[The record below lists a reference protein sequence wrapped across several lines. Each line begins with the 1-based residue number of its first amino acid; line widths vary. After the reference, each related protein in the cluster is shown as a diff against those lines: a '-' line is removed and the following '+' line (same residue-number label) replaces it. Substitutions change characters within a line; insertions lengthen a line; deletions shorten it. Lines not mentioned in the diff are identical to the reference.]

1 MSKRD
6 IVHLHNYKLFDELEV
21 AIPSDADVII
31 VTADN
36 DCGKSSFIISL
47 KEAYGLQVITPKPLK
62 EGEEKGANTFHI
74 HDIHGEDIT
83 IVYEFFDG
91 DKKSRF
97 YAIKDGKRINELYK
111 IRELIGNCVQYSVPE
126 ISAKLQVEKTRK
138 EVIADLIK
146 PLMPEELI
154 TKIAYHNAKVTV
166 AFDKRRDINRELETF
181 KKSLE
186 TVKVDPETAA
196 IIARKDEAT
205 ALMTGLRE
213 FRKTYDEAV
222 ATVEA
227 VNGKIETE
235 TAVLRGEI
243 SLLTGSK
250 ETSKKSITDQEEA
263 IKKAEDA
270 LELMRK
276 KLTEMNN
283 ALTSIETNIKTKEDK
298 ITEITNKHVAEK
310 ETAEKL
316 LVDDVEK
323 IFELDTRIKKGEELL
338 NSIAKAETVNS
349 TLEPIR
355 LKVEEL
361 QKNFDKEDK
370 EVTDN
375 REAIALLL
383 QTTPLPD
390 GLSVTD
396 DGITIDG
403 LQFDEDQV
411 SESKLYIKLVEL
423 LCKVNTSQFI
433 HAGKYDAYGKDR
445 FDQLCKIAKANNKK
459 IYLET
464 VVRGQEDVKVSCFIN
479 GDSEKMLTP
488 EEVFNMEEKQD
499 SNKLF

>member
-6 IVHLHNYKLFDELEV
+6 IVHLHNYKLFEELEV
-21 AIPSDADVII
+21 AIPADANVII
-31 VTADN
+31 VGADN
-36 DCGKSSFIISL
+36 DKGKSSFITSL
-47 KEAYGLQVITPKPLK
+47 REAYGLQSITPKPLK
-62 EGEEKGANTFHI
+62 EGEEKGMNTFHI
-74 HDIHGEDIT
+74 TDINGEDIT

-154 TKIAYHNAKVTV
+154 TKIAYHNAKVGV
-166 AFDKRRDINRELETF
+166 AFDKRRDINRELESF

-186 TVKVDPETAA
+186 TVKIDPETAA
-196 IIARKDEAT
+196 IIARKGEANELMEGLK
-205 ALMTGLRE
+205 AL
-213 FRKTYDEAV
+213 RKTYDEAA

-227 VNGKIETE
+227 VNSKIESE
-235 TAVLRGEI
+235 TAVLRSEI
-243 SLLTGSK
+243 TLLIQSK
-250 ETSKKSITDQEEA
+250 ESSQKSINDQEDA
-263 IKKAEDA
+263 ITKAEAA
-270 LELMRK
+270 LKLMKER
-276 KLTEMNN
+276 LVEMNTSFN
-283 ALTSIETNIKTKEDK
+283 SIESSIKMKEDK
-298 ITEITNKHVAEK
+298 ITEITDKLVTEK
-310 ETAEKL
+310 EVAEKL
-316 LVDDVEK
+316 LANDVEK

-338 NSIAKAETVNS
+338 NDIAKAETVTS

-361 QKNFDKEDK
+361 QKSFDKEDK
-370 EVTDN
+370 EVNDN

-383 QTTPLPD
+383 KATPLPE

-396 DGITIDG
+396 DGIVIDG
-403 LQFDEDQV
+403 LQFSEDQV
-411 SESKLYIKLVEL
+411 SESKLYIKLIEL

-433 HAGKYDAYGKDR
+433 HAGKYDAYGEGR

-479 GDSEKMLTP
+479 GDSANMLTP
-488 EEVFNMEEKQD
+488 EEVFNLEEKQD